1 LVKRR
6 RTWKRYSK
14 ASAVIINHWK
24 GKSNGMIHK
33 LHKASSRTYFC
44 SKPDVEKYFTKVG
57 QFNINL
63 MEYWDNTKKI
73 RRRDLLSMQYY
84 KCLDMGHYS
93 NVIKNLKME
102 LMTLLIEK
110 SIIRKRTKHKYI

>member
-33 LHKASSRTYFC
+33 LQKASSTTYLC
-44 SKPDVEKYFTKVG
+44 PKPNLKKYFTKVG
-57 QFNINL
+57 QLNINL
-63 MEYWDNTKKI
+63 MEYWDNTRRI

-84 KCLDMGHYS
+84 KCLDMGHY
-93 NVIKNLKME
+93 
-102 LMTLLIEK
+102 
-110 SIIRKRTKHKYI
+110 